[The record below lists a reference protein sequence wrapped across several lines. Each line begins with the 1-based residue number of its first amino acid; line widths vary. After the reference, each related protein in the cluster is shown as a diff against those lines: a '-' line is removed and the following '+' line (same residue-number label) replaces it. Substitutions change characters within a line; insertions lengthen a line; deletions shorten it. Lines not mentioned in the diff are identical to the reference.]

1 MPVRRVAAGVAAG
14 LVVLVAVL
22 VAGARTPDE
31 RAADPPATTSTTD
44 ARRPPSTTSPVPVT
58 LPGGHPESITVADAT
73 VPKVQLFDAPD
84 VVSLT
89 SGFPTEQEG
98 VLDNPTWEKL
108 PVVFLVKEIRP
119 NWVHVAVS
127 TRPNGRMAWVR
138 ASDVTIRSVPNWIR
152 VELGNR
158 KATVYHGAAV
168 VMETPVAVGT
178 DAAPTPTGSYFV
190 DGALKLRNPNGEYG
204 AYQLSISAFSDI
216 FQRFGS
222 GVGQIALHGTN
233 RPDLLGQAVSHGC
246 VRFSNEAITQMV
258 ELAPLGTPVEIVA

>member
-1 MPVRRVAAGVAAG
+1 VVLIG
-14 LVVLVAVL
+14 VLVAE
-22 VAGARTPDE
+22 ARTSPGP
-31 RAADPPATTSTTD
+31 RTASPATEAPGPRRSTTTT
-44 ARRPPSTTSPVPVT
+44 ATAPPPPVT
-58 LPGGHPESITVADAT
+58 LPGGHPESITVADAA

-119 NWVHVAVS
+119 HWLHVAVS
-127 TRPNGRMAWVR
+127 TRPNGRQAWVR
-138 ASDVTIRSVPNWIR
+138 ASDVTVRTVPNWIR
-152 VELGNR
+152 VELGSR
-158 KATVYHGAAV
+158 KATVYHGATV
-168 VMETPVAVGT
+168 VMEAPVAIGK
-178 DAAPTPTGSYFV
+178 DSAPTPTGSYFV

-216 FQRFGS
+216 FQQFGS
-222 GVGQIALHGTN
+222 GVGQVALHGTN

-258 ELAPLGTPVEIVA
+258 DLAPLGTPVEIVP

>member
-1 MPVRRVAAGVAAG
+1 VAAALVA
-14 LVVLVAVL
+14 LIAVL
-22 VAGARTPDE
+22 VAGARTPGE
-31 RAADPPATTSTTD
+31 QRADPPSTTSTTG
-44 ARRPPSTTSPVPVT
+44 AQRPPSTTAPVPVT
-58 LPGGHPESITVADAT
+58 LPGGHPESITVADAVT
-73 VPKVQLFDAPD
+73 PKVQLFDAPD
-84 VVSLT
+84 VVSLA

-127 TRPNGRMAWVR
+127 TRPNGRLAWVR
-138 ASDVTIRSVPNWIR
+138 ASDVNIRSVPNWIR

-158 KATVYHGAAV
+158 KATVYHGAAM
-168 VMETPVAVGT
+168 VMETPVAIGT

-190 DGALKLRNPNGEYG
+190 DGARKLRNPNGEYG

-258 ELAPLGTPVEIVA
+258 DLAPIGTPVEIVA